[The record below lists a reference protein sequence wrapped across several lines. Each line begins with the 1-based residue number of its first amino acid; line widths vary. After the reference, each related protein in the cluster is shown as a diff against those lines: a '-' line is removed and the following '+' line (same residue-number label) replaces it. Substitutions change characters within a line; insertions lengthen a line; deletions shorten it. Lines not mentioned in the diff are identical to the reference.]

1 MSDTLDTPTAEI
13 PDLMSDKVL
22 DRFRDV
28 PCNPDSAFIYDF
40 MGQRSHV
47 DFNGHWT
54 GKGGTQ
60 KPMPVGNW
68 EWIPVLWAA
77 TAAKDSGRDRFTMLE
92 CGAGWGPW
100 IMAGYGAARQLG
112 ISQIAIVGVEAE
124 RQKYEFIL
132 RHFADNGVT
141 TDQGRAV
148 HGIVA
153 ADTGIA
159 LFPVATD
166 PSLQWGLKTLGVV
179 GTDRAK
185 LLDDIR
191 AKPVPGRSGF
201 YTVAKYPGEYNLVD
215 AYSLPD
221 LMGDHDLIDMIHFD
235 IQGAEGEVIAA
246 AIDEMNRRVRGIF
259 VGTHSGEIEA
269 LLRALM
275 PGHDWLCVK
284 DKPQPRGP
292 DGVLRDGTQVWLNRR
307 FL

>member
-1 MSDTLDTPTAEI
+1 MSDTPDASTTEI
-13 PDLMSDKVL
+13 AGPMSAKVFE
-22 DRFRDV
+22 RFRDV
-28 PCNPDSAFIYDF
+28 PCTPDPAFIADF

-54 GKGGTQ
+54 GKGGVQ
-60 KPMPVGNW
+60 KPRQTNNW

-124 RQKYEFIL
+124 RQKYEFMH
-132 RHFADNGVT
+132 RHFADNGVSA
-141 TDQGRAV
+141 DQGRAV

-153 ADTGIA
+153 AESGIA

-166 PSLQWGLKTLGVV
+166 PSLQWGLKTLGAV

-185 LLDDIR
+185 LLEDIR
-191 AKPVPGRSGF
+191 AKPVPDRPGM
-201 YTVAKYPGEYNLVD
+201 YTVGKYPSEYSLVD

-235 IQGAEGEVIAA
+235 IQGFEGEVIAA
-246 AIDEMNRRVRGIF
+246 AIKAMNARVRAIY

-269 LLRALM
+269 LLRAMM
-275 PGHDWLCVK
+275 PGHDWLCAR
-284 DKPQPRGP
+284 DRPQSPNP
-292 DGVLRDGTQVWLNRR
+292 NGVLLDGTQVWLNRR